1 MRITALDRKA
11 RRQTLDL
18 YIDDE
23 LALKIS
29 RETCATFGLREGKEI
44 SQDEFGAVR
53 EADAK
58 HVAMKSALRLLS
70 YRSRSEREIRDRL
83 SKKGVA
89 ADALDSTIGRLREVG
104 LLNDAEFAQSFA
116 ERRDR
121 TSPRGRRL
129 IVAELRSKGVDSR
142 HADEAAATLDDAD
155 AAYRAGLRRARSM
168 FGLSADDF
176 RRRLGSFLVRRGFD
190 FQTAS
195 QTVSKLWIEMHETPP
210 TNSVDRMAHGRS
222 TGSM

>member
-1 MRITALDRKA
+1 MRITALDRKGH
-11 RRQTLDL
+11 RQTLDL

-23 LALKIS
+23 LAFEITL
-29 RETCATFGLREGKEI
+29 ETCATFGLREGTEI
-44 SQDEFGAVR
+44 SPDELDAVR

-58 HVAMKSALRLLS
+58 HVAMKSAIRLLS

-89 ADALDSTIGRLREVG
+89 SDALDATIGRLREVG

-129 IVAELRSKGVDSR
+129 IVAELRSKGVDSQ

-155 AAYRAGLRRARSM
+155 AAYRAGQRRARSM
-168 FGLSADDF
+168 GGLSANDF
-176 RRRLGSFLVRRGFD
+176 RRRLGNFLTRRGFD

-195 QTVSKLWIEMHETPP
+195 QTVSKLWIEMHEARPS
-210 TNSVDRMAHGRS
+210 NSGDHLTHERS
-222 TGSM
+222 PGAM